1 MAGFQEQIA
10 SNMQGYLDL
19 TGQNGK
25 WTADVG
31 DTVTIKDVSNERIF
45 GNPNGGD
52 VKGTAS
58 NFGLDSS
65 SKLTATEYN
74 NGFLYLVDENGKGI
88 GWVNRYQL
96 NKFNSNKKKNKI
108 SQFASGGRTPD
119 NIDEGALAV
128 LHSNEAILNANDTQT
143 LDEIKEIMKDIKTMY
158 KTNDIKPSN
167 YNNLYSNGLINTYD
181 LNRIQNMGNNY
192 NNDSHNQTIVNM
204 TNNITNNNLQDVGM
218 NEKSFEKMLDRTLKR
233 SGHKFR

>member
-52 VKGTAS
+52 VRGTAS

-65 SKLTATEYN
+65 SKLTATQYN
-74 NGFLYLVDENGKGI
+74 NGFLYLVDEDGKGMPLI
-88 GWVNRYQL
+88 YKG
-96 NKFNSNKKKNKI
+96 
-108 SQFASGGRTPD
+108 
-119 NIDEGALAV
+119 E
-128 LHSNEAILNANDTQT
+128 
-143 LDEIKEIMKDIKTMY
+143 EIVYSHMK
-158 KTNDIKPSN
+158 
-167 YNNLYSNGLINTYD
+167 
-181 LNRIQNMGNNY
+181 
-192 NNDSHNQTIVNM
+192 V
-204 TNNITNNNLQDVGM
+204 
-218 NEKSFEKMLDRTLKR
+218 
-233 SGHKFR
+233 